1 MIKNKEKNHCVV
13 LGVSYKTCPIDIR
26 DNLSRAL
33 QNSEEALKSL
43 LGLPGVSEVVVLA
56 TCNRAEIYVATLYP
70 EMLRDTLLNWWAEF
84 SKQDLSEVAPYCFYL
99 THIEAVNHLYTVVSS
114 IDSLVLGENQILAQV
129 RGAFLKAQEAGFT
142 GTLLN
147 HLFQTAL
154 FVGKQV
160 RENTGIGDGT
170 VSIAHAAVQLIEQ
183 EIGRL
188 ETTRVGILGLGE
200 MGLLA
205 ATALSAAQVSS
216 FSFFNRTFDK
226 AKQFA
231 SRFGGEAYELESL
244 SQQIKNLDVL
254 ITSVRYNDFIL
265 RKKDFE
271 LIQKPH
277 LLIVDIASP
286 RNVEPSVGELD
297 DIRLFCVDDL
307 KEIVEKNRSLRK
319 QASERARLFI
329 EEAAL
334 DFKEWFYSHRLTPL
348 FLQMQEYHQKIG
360 DFVLDKWKKKVS
372 EEEYARLERFE
383 EELRKKILHIPFE
396 SLKML
401 SVAGM
406 GLESQLL
413 LEKIYSLN
421 SFKHGKDLDD

>member
-43 LGLPGVSEVVVLA
+43 LGLPGVSEAVVLA

-271 LIQKPH
+271 LVQKPH

-348 FLQMQEYHQKIG
+348 FLQMQEYHKKIG

>member
-1 MIKNKEKNHCVV
+1 
-13 LGVSYKTCPIDIR
+13 
-26 DNLSRAL
+26 
-33 QNSEEALKSL
+33 
-43 LGLPGVSEVVVLA
+43 
-56 TCNRAEIYVATLYP
+56 
-70 EMLRDTLLNWWAEF
+70 
-84 SKQDLSEVAPYCFYL
+84 
-99 THIEAVNHLYTVVSS
+99 
-114 IDSLVLGENQILAQV
+114 LV
-129 RGAFLKAQEAGFT
+129 
-142 GTLLN
+142 
-147 HLFQTAL
+147 
-154 FVGKQV
+154 
-160 RENTGIGDGT
+160 
-170 VSIAHAAVQLIEQ
+170 
-183 EIGRL
+183 
-188 ETTRVGILGLGE
+188 
-200 MGLLA
+200 
-205 ATALSAAQVSS
+205 
-216 FSFFNRTFDK
+216 
-226 AKQFA
+226 
-231 SRFGGEAYELESL
+231 
-244 SQQIKNLDVL
+244 
-254 ITSVRYNDFIL
+254 
-265 RKKDFE
+265 
-271 LIQKPH
+271 QKPH

>member
-33 QNSEEALKSL
+33 QNSEEALSSL
-43 LGLPGVSEVVVLA
+43 LGLPGVSEAVVLA

-84 SKQDLSEVAPYCFYL
+84 SKQDLSEVVPYCFYL
-99 THIEAVNHLYTVVSS
+99 THLEAVNHLYTVVSS

-129 RGAFLKAQEAGFT
+129 RSAFLKAQEAGFT

-170 VSIAHAAVQLIEQ
+170 VSIAHAAVQLIEH
-183 EIGRL
+183 ELGRL
-188 ETTRVGILGLGE
+188 ENTRIGILGLGE

-205 ATALSAAQVSS
+205 ATALSAAEVSS
-216 FSFFNRTFDK
+216 FSFFNRTFEK

-231 SRFGGEAYELESL
+231 SRFGGDAFEIGALTQE
-244 SQQIKNLDVL
+244 IKNIDVL
-254 ITSVRYNDFIL
+254 ITAVRSQEFIL
-265 RKKDFE
+265 KKKD
-271 LIQKPH
+271 LASLSKH
-277 LLIVDIASP
+277 DLLIVDIASP
-286 RNVEPSVGELD
+286 RNVDPEVGDLD
-297 DIRLFCVDDL
+297 GIRVFCIDDL

-329 EEAAL
+329 EEAAM
-334 DFKEWFYSHRLTPL
+334 DFTEWFYSHSLTPL
-348 FLQMQEYHQKIG
+348 FVQMQEYHEKIG
-360 DFVLDKWKKKVS
+360 VFVLNKWKKKVS
-372 EEEYARLERFE
+372 EEEYAHLERFE

-396 SLKML
+396 SLKSL

-413 LEKIYSLN
+413 LEKIYSLT
-421 SFKHGKDLDD
+421 SFKYGKDLDE

>member
-43 LGLPGVSEVVVLA
+43 LGLPGVSEAVVLA

-231 SRFGGEAYELESL
+231 SRFGGEAFELESL

-271 LIQKPH
+271 LVQKPH

>member
-1 MIKNKEKNHCVV
+1 MIN
-13 LGVSYKTCPIDIR
+13 
-26 DNLSRAL
+26 
-33 QNSEEALKSL
+33 
-43 LGLPGVSEVVVLA
+43 
-56 TCNRAEIYVATLYP
+56 
-70 EMLRDTLLNWWAEF
+70 
-84 SKQDLSEVAPYCFYL
+84 
-99 THIEAVNHLYTVVSS
+99 
-114 IDSLVLGENQILAQV
+114 
-129 RGAFLKAQEAGFT
+129 
-142 GTLLN
+142 
-147 HLFQTAL
+147 
-154 FVGKQV
+154 
-160 RENTGIGDGT
+160 
-170 VSIAHAAVQLIEQ
+170 
-183 EIGRL
+183 
-188 ETTRVGILGLGE
+188 
-200 MGLLA
+200 
-205 ATALSAAQVSS
+205 
-216 FSFFNRTFDK
+216 
-226 AKQFA
+226 
-231 SRFGGEAYELESL
+231 
-244 SQQIKNLDVL
+244 
-254 ITSVRYNDFIL
+254 SVRYNDFFLI
-265 RKKDFE
+265 KKDFE
-271 LIQKPH
+271 LVQKPH

-307 KEIVEKNRSLRK
+307 KEIVEKNRLLRK

>member
-43 LGLPGVSEVVVLA
+43 LGLPGVSEAVVLA

-183 EIGRL
+183 EMGRL

-200 MGLLA
+200 TGLLA
-205 ATALSAAQVSS
+205 STALSAARVSS
-216 FSFFNRTFDK
+216 FSFFNRTFEK

-231 SRFGGEAYELESL
+231 SRFGGEAFELESL
-244 SQQIKNLDVL
+244 PQEIKNLDVL
-254 ITSVRYNDFIL
+254 ITAVRYNDFLL

-271 LIQKPH
+271 LIQNPH

-297 DIRLFCVDDL
+297 DIRLFCIDNL

-319 QASERARLFI
+319 QASERARLLI
-329 EEAAL
+329 EEAAM
-334 DFKEWFYSHRLTPL
+334 DFAEWFYSHRLTPL
-348 FLQMQEYHQKIG
+348 FVQMQEYHQKIG

-372 EEEYARLERFE
+372 EEEFVRLERFE

>member
-271 LIQKPH
+271 LVQKPH

>member
-43 LGLPGVSEVVVLA
+43 LGLPGVSEAVVLA

-254 ITSVRYNDFIL
+254 ITSARYNDFIL

-271 LIQKPH
+271 LVQKPH

>member
-43 LGLPGVSEVVVLA
+43 LGLPGVSEAVVLA
-56 TCNRAEIYVATLYP
+56 TCNRAEIYVSTLYP
-70 EMLRDTLLNWWAEF
+70 EMLRDTLLNWWAEY

-99 THIEAVNHLYTVVSS
+99 IHIEAVNHLYTVVSS

-183 EIGRL
+183 EIGCL

-205 ATALSAAQVSS
+205 ATVLSAAQVSS

-231 SRFGGEAYELESL
+231 SRFGGEAYQLESL
-244 SQQIKNLDVL
+244 PQQIKNLDVL

-271 LIQKPH
+271 LVQKPH

-334 DFKEWFYSHRLTPL
+334 DFKEWFCSHRLTPL

>member
-33 QNSEEALKSL
+33 QNSEETLKSL
-43 LGLPGVSEVVVLA
+43 LGLPGVSEAVVLA

-271 LIQKPH
+271 LVQKPH

>member
-43 LGLPGVSEVVVLA
+43 LGLPGVSEAVVLA

>member
-43 LGLPGVSEVVVLA
+43 LGLPGVSEAVVLA

-183 EIGRL
+183 EIGCL

-271 LIQKPH
+271 LVQKPH

>member
-43 LGLPGVSEVVVLA
+43 LGLPGVSEAVVLA

-271 LIQKPH
+271 LVQKPH

>member
-26 DNLSRAL
+26 DNLSRTL

-43 LGLPGVSEVVVLA
+43 LGLPGVSEAVVLA

-271 LIQKPH
+271 LVQKPH

-360 DFVLDKWKKKVS
+360 DFVLDKWKKKIS

>member
-33 QNSEEALKSL
+33 QNSEEALNSL
-43 LGLPGVSEVVVLA
+43 LGLPGVSEAVVLA

-271 LIQKPH
+271 LVQKPH

>member
-43 LGLPGVSEVVVLA
+43 LGLPGVSEAVVLA

-271 LIQKPH
+271 LVQKPH

-334 DFKEWFYSHRLTPL
+334 DFKEWFYSHCLTPL

>member
-43 LGLPGVSEVVVLA
+43 LGLPGVSEAVVLA

-271 LIQKPH
+271 LVQKPH

-421 SFKHGKDLDD
+421 FFKHGKDLDD